1 MIKIRLMGKNE
12 DMQWIINNII
22 CHIKDIEIMEV
33 SDFYANRGNSEYG
46 RIYMEVEQV
55 SEDKLH

>member
-12 DMQWIINNII
+12 DMRWMINNII
-22 CHIKDIEIMEV
+22 CHIKDIEIMYV

-46 RIYMEVEQV
+46 RIYMEVERV
-55 SEDKLH
+55 SDKLH

>member
-12 DMQWIINNII
+12 DMRWMINNII
-22 CHIKDIEIMEV
+22 CHIKDIEIVDV

-46 RIYMEVEQV
+46 RIYMKVEQV